1 MEGKKIMYVNTAP
14 VCLYKFLLEKPVL
27 YTRPISLKE
36 NVVTNVKFLVISRN
50 KTHNNY
56 LVFLYG
62 EDKNVNWEDVMTS
75 NFDFLKLSSSDIFFL
90 ENSKLEW
97 FLKHFSLK

>member
-1 MEGKKIMYVNTAP
+1 MYVNTAP
-14 VCLYKFLLEKPVL
+14 VCRYAFLLEKPVL

-50 KTHNNY
+50 KTYNNY

-75 NFDFLKLSSSDIFFL
+75 KFDFRKLSSSDTFFL
-90 ENSKLEW
+90 ESSKLEW
-97 FLKHFSLK
+97 FLEHFGLKQ

>member
-1 MEGKKIMYVNTAP
+1 MNVNVAP
-14 VCLYKFLLEKPVL
+14 VCRYVFLLEKPVL
-27 YTRPISLKE
+27 YIRPISLKE

-50 KTHNNY
+50 KTYNNY

-75 NFDFLKLSSSDIFFL
+75 KFDFSKLSSSDTFFL
-90 ENSKLEW
+90 ESSKLEW
-97 FLKHFSLK
+97 FLKHFGLK

>member
-1 MEGKKIMYVNTAP
+1 MNVNVAP
-14 VCLYKFLLEKPVL
+14 VCRYAFLLEKPVL
-27 YTRPISLKE
+27 YIRPISLKE

-50 KTHNNY
+50 KTYNNY

-62 EDKNVNWEDVMTS
+62 EDKNVNWEEVIADK
-75 NFDFLKLSSSDIFFL
+75 FDFLKLRCSDTFFL

-97 FLKHFSLK
+97 FLLHFGLKQ

>member
-1 MEGKKIMYVNTAP
+1 MYVNTAP
-14 VCLYKFLLEKPVL
+14 VCWYKFLLKKPVL

-50 KTHNNY
+50 KTYNNY

-62 EDKNVNWEDVMTS
+62 EDKNVSWEDVMAS
-75 NFDFLKLSSSDIFFL
+75 KFYFHKLNCSDTFFL
-90 ENSKLEW
+90 ENSELEW
-97 FLKHFSLK
+97 FLEHFGLKQ